1 MGARLTRE
9 THTQWKHALDE
20 YVELQLED
28 EGFMEKAKL
37 RERKRMNPK
46 QRQAAVEAVL
56 DEWVT
61 NGSIT
66 SLYNNF
72 EAVLE
77 KCRNRLTTR

>member
-1 MGARLTRE
+1 
-9 THTQWKHALDE
+9 
-20 YVELQLED
+20 
-28 EGFMEKAKL
+28 
-37 RERKRMNPK
+37 MNPK